1 MLENTSD
8 QQSQGP
14 PPRPPAC
21 PVQGSVRPAALGGTL
36 DTSRLPSSSTHLLLN
51 VGGEGQALSRG
62 RDRQAGW
69 IPACNV

>member
-21 PVQGSVRPAALGGTL
+21 PVQGSVLGGAALGGAL

-62 RDRQAGW
+62 RDRQAGR
-69 IPACNV
+69 PSL